1 MFRMSMQTIH
11 LQGAEM
17 TKPKTKRKMIK
28 IDEITWEK
36 HNQTMAYLFEK
47 KGYAQALADVE
58 RIAIKNVGVIPS
70 DWDDFI
76 IKIQALKEQK

>member
-1 MFRMSMQTIH
+1 
-11 LQGAEM
+11 M
-17 TKPKTKRKMIK
+17 TKPKTKEDKLNEM
-28 IDEITWEK
+28 
-36 HNQTMAYLFEK
+36 NQEDYNTCLDLCIGAKAE
-47 KGYAQALADVE
+47 GYAQALADVE